1 MDKSRVAII
10 VLILIAVAFAVG
22 IGAGISQD
30 DDAGKNNITA
40 DSDEGKVEGALK
52 KVPDFFSY
60 LSWEKKLTT
69 KDFLNFQGSATLPA
83 IGFSSNSRVIAQIKP
98 SDDDTRKAF
107 FKLVSGASARIQY
120 IPAGIPDEIKDQRT
134 RDRLLKEN
142 WIDLTAS
149 LTGKCGKGDE
159 SCKPLTIF
167 KKGGGIEFTC
177 KSDAPCW
184 VELQK

>member
-1 MDKSRVAII
+1 MDKSRIAII
-10 VLILIAVAFAVG
+10 VLVLIAVVFAVG
-22 IGAGISQD
+22 IGVGISQD
-30 DDAGKNNITA
+30 DKAGENNITA
-40 DSDEGKVEGALK
+40 DSDESKVEGALE

-60 LSWEKKLTT
+60 LSRETKLTT
-69 KDFLNFQGSATLPA
+69 KDFVNSQAAATLPA
-83 IGFSSNSRVIAQIKP
+83 IGFGSNARVIAQIKP
-98 SDDDTRKAF
+98 SDDNTRKAF

-120 IPAGIPDEIKDQRT
+120 VPAGIPDEIKDQRT

-149 LTGKCGKGDE
+149 NTDKCDKRDE

-167 KKGGGIEFTC
+167 KKGGSLEFTC
-177 KSDAPCW
+177 KSDTPCR